1 MYKIGLMDKLS
12 REKKYKRTKKEILCI
27 LLPPIFTFL
36 MNSVV
41 YWGAPLIKTGIAT
54 HNLSS
59 SMDEIVPFM
68 PQFILVY
75 FGCYIFWVVNY
86 LIIAAQKEE
95 HRYQFF
101 TADFYARL
109 ICFVCFVFFPTTNTR
124 PELTGSDIFTGAVHF
139 LYQIDK
145 PLNLFPSI
153 HCMASWFSCIGLRKC
168 ENVPKWYQ
176 NLSKFIAVLVFIST
190 LALRQHVLIDVIS
203 GILVAEV
210 TWQISRRTNGY
221 QIYQRITEKLSDW
234 LNHIWENVFSRKSGK
249 TGKKSGTIN
258 INDAVEE
265 LVTEDKLTEG
275 KRTEEK
281 KAGRRKKNG

>member
-1 MYKIGLMDKLS
+1 MYKK
-12 REKKYKRTKKEILCI
+12 EKKEILRI

-36 MNSVV
+36 LNSVV
-41 YWGAPLIKTGIAT
+41 YWGAPLIKTGIAE

-59 SMDEIVPFM
+59 SVDGLVPFM
-68 PQFILVY
+68 PQFIIVY

-86 LIIAAQKEE
+86 LLIAAQKEE

-124 PELTGSDIFTGAVHF
+124 PELIGSDIFTDAVRF

-153 HCMASWFSCIGLRKC
+153 HCMASWFCCIGLRKC
-168 ENVPKWYQ
+168 ENIPKWYQ

-221 QIYQRITEKLSDW
+221 QIYRRATECVAGW
-234 LNHIWENVFSRKSGK
+234 LGRIWENTFSRKK
-249 TGKKSGTIN
+249 
-258 INDAVEE
+258 
-265 LVTEDKLTEG
+265 
-275 KRTEEK
+275 EK
-281 KAGRRKKNG
+281 VGFR